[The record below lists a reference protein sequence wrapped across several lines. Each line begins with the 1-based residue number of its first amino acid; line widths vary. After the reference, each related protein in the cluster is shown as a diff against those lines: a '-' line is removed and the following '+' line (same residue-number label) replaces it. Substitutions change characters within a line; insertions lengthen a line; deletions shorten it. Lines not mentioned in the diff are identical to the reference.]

1 MRKITTTVS
10 ILLIISLTAIL
21 LIISKS
27 TKKVSEQINIKEE
40 KIINL
45 DLKCEEYNITTEEEF
60 KSYLNKII
68 KQLKIP
74 DTILKLV
81 DFKRY
86 RLEGTN
92 FQFFTGEELLSS
104 ILGKAYYSIFKTIL
118 ESGNN
123 TIYENYPVTTNF
135 IKKFNKEFKVY
146 NKYENVDVIPSN
158 VYVLEHQGWI
168 FIRFESTDGS
178 YWKYKYVY
186 KFDNNYYLDDIYL
199 DSKEM
204 THDSNGNAIPKPNSR
219 LVDKTSFDLEIL
231 FLCLGNYVPEIW
243 IYGNGDSDGSGYDL
257 FHKEIAL
264 TENYKSNHQ
273 FKECLIPEKNFF
285 YVDNAKNKDGII
297 ANFEDGY
304 VQLYAK
310 FEDKDVLYDVKF
322 ETIDGYVD
330 EINVATNSVI
340 YKDNTSKNPINRMYN
355 IHELNDIEY
364 AGQNV
369 FDD

>member
-1 MRKITTTVS
+1 MT
-10 ILLIISLTAIL
+10 SLFMV
-21 LIISKS
+21 SKS
-27 TKKVSEQINIKEE
+27 IKRVAEQKNTNEE
-40 KIINL
+40 SIINL
-45 DLKCEEYNITTEEEF
+45 ELKCEEYNITTEEEF
-60 KSYLNKII
+60 KSYINKII

-74 DTILKLV
+74 NIVLKLV
-81 DFKRY
+81 DFKEY

-92 FQFFTGEELLSS
+92 FPFFTGEELSSS
-104 ILGKAYYSIFKTIL
+104 ILSDAYYCIFKTIL
-118 ESGNN
+118 ENVDN
-123 TIYENYPVTTNF
+123 TFNEDFPVTENF
-135 IKKFNKEFKVY
+135 IKKFNEEFEEFKQ
-146 NKYENVDVIPSN
+146 YENVDVIPSN
-158 VYVLEHQGWI
+158 VYTLEHQGWI
-168 FIRFESTDGS
+168 FIRFEAPDGS
-178 YWKYKYVY
+178 YWKHKYIY

-204 THDSNGNAIPKPNSR
+204 THDSYGDAVPKLNSR
-219 LVDKTSFDLEIL
+219 LVDKTSFDLDIF
-231 FLCLGNYVPEIW
+231 FLCLGHYVPEIW
-243 IYGNGDSDGSGYDL
+243 IYDNGGWDDAYDL

-264 TENYKSNHQ
+264 TENYRKNHQ
-273 FKECLIPEKNFF
+273 FKECLMPEKNYF

-330 EINVATNSVI
+330 EINVATNSIV
-340 YKDNTSKNPINRMYN
+340 YKDNTSKDRINRMYN